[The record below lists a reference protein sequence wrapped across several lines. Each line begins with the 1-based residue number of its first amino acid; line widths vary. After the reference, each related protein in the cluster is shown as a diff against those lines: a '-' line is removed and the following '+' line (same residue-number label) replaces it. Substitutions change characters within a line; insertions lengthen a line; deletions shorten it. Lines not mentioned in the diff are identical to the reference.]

1 MEGSRTASYTGHCA
15 RAARELLQA
24 ADTSNGGAQRGEKA
38 LVLAEEWTSDT
49 QQDHEYRNKREEQD
63 YSAAALPQV
72 QGDLFR
78 LSCTRLKGGS
88 RRRWRVGFEAR
99 PLTRPNGSAPAPH
112 FGCVCVCGHMSK
124 RVSGFPRSAALPHE
138 VRGLQPIVCTVSQL
152 C

>member
-1 MEGSRTASYTGHCA
+1 MAALA
-15 RAARELLQA
+15 RAVA
-24 ADTSNGGAQRGEKA
+24 AVAVRWRAAAPPATLGTAPGRLENPFKPLTRPTVEHSAAEKC
-38 LVLAEEWTSDT
+38 WCWRRTSDT
-49 QQDHEYRNKREEQD
+49 HQDHEYRNKREEQD

-112 FGCVCVCGHMSK
+112 FGCVCV
-124 RVSGFPRSAALPHE
+124 
-138 VRGLQPIVCTVSQL
+138 
-152 C
+152 